1 MRKVQSVKKKNYLFH
16 IPYEGKDASLD
27 DWRRLVNVRSTQT
40 LKFMNL
46 SRILKII
53 NYDPS
58 QYMNPQKMQTLKQ
71 GKRSENDYYYD
82 SLPDQGK
89 SSDASKKNNV
99 GYNLF

>member
-27 DWRRLVNVRSTQT
+27 DWRRIVNVRSTQT

-58 QYMNPQKMQTLKQ
+58 QYMNQQKMQTLKQ
-71 GKRSENDYYYD
+71 GKRSENDFYYD
-82 SLPDQGK
+82 DIPEQDK
-89 SSDASKKNNV
+89 SSDPRGK
-99 GYNLF
+99 